1 MGRAAALLGVGEGFA
16 AAGSVRY
23 MRSAAHGKGPLMESA
38 RRQNVATLLLAS
50 AVLVVVFM
58 AIAYFKDDNDA
69 TGFIVSV
76 AVSLV
81 VAAALFLWLWDR
93 MEARPAYWSL
103 IVGAVAIVSC
113 AVFWLGLPFVFGPA
127 AVGLGRRDAAS
138 ETRSKVGV
146 GLGAVAVGLA
156 ALACIFG

>member
-1 MGRAAALLGVGEGFA
+1 
-16 AAGSVRY
+16 
-23 MRSAAHGKGPLMESA
+23 MESA

-58 AIAYFKDDNDA
+58 AIAYFKDDNGA

-103 IVGAVAIVSC
+103 IVGGVAIVSC
-113 AVFWLGLPFVFGPA
+113 VVFWLGLPFVFGPA
-127 AVGLGRRDAAS
+127 
-138 ETRSKVGV
+138 
-146 GLGAVAVGLA
+146 
-156 ALACIFG
+156 